1 MDGGHWA
8 ERALSFIVVNPD
20 FDLVRGE
27 GRDAL
32 ILEDISRGIWGR
44 NSSLHPALC
53 PKWAESHHI
62 AKAWAALQLLRNRLR
77 RYEMTQRD
85 DSR

>member
-1 MDGGHWA
+1 MDGGHWTK
-8 ERALSFIVVNPD
+8 RAFPLIVVNPD
-20 FDLVRGE
+20 FDLVGGE

-44 NSSLHPALC
+44 DSSLHPALC
-53 PKWAESHHI
+53 PEWAESHHV
-62 AKAWAALQLLRNRLR
+62 AKARTALQLLWNGLR
-77 RYEMTQRD
+77 RNEMTQRD